1 MARKPIIGIV
11 GKPQCDD
18 IIWNK
23 ICISNEIKDALNKN
37 GALAI
42 GIIPQSKITD
52 INEGKPFS
60 YQNYEL
66 LCDGIILEGGIVIC
80 NYEQE
85 VAKYCIKT
93 NKPILGICC
102 GCINMALSTGGS
114 ISLES
119 YEYLKE
125 KHFSLKNMDMHN
137 VSIDRD
143 SKLYNLIKED
153 KFIVNSIHKCKIDN
167 PGEYKVK
174 GNSEDGIIEL
184 LEYEGDNFNIGV
196 QWHPEFIT
204 DKEEQNMIFEK
215 FIKYIINKIEN
226 K

>member
-1 MARKPIIGIV
+1 MV
-11 GKPQCDD
+11 YF
-18 IIWNK
+18 
-23 ICISNEIKDALNKN
+23 E
-37 GALAI
+37 
-42 GIIPQSKITD
+42 
-52 INEGKPFS
+52 
-60 YQNYEL
+60 
-66 LCDGIILEGGIVIC
+66 
-80 NYEQE
+80 
-85 VAKYCIKT
+85 
-93 NKPILGICC
+93 
-102 GCINMALSTGGS
+102 
-114 ISLES
+114 
-119 YEYLKE
+119 E
-125 KHFSLKNMDMHN
+125 KHMPWIINPLVDEKRIQRWCDMHN

>member
-1 MARKPIIGIV
+1 
-11 GKPQCDD
+11 
-18 IIWNK
+18 
-23 ICISNEIKDALNKN
+23 
-37 GALAI
+37 
-42 GIIPQSKITD
+42 
-52 INEGKPFS
+52 
-60 YQNYEL
+60 
-66 LCDGIILEGGIVIC
+66 
-80 NYEQE
+80 
-85 VAKYCIKT
+85 
-93 NKPILGICC
+93 
-102 GCINMALSTGGS
+102 MALSTGGS
-114 ISLES
+114 ISLEN

-125 KHFSLKNMDMHN
+125 KHFSLENMDMHN